1 MPRWA
6 RLTIMAVASRLV
18 ALAGMVAGSY
28 WPRPDDDLHWIGHD
42 GAFYWDQVPVRVLD
56 VWGRW
61 DTMFYWHIA
70 RFGYPGPNG
79 GWVYHAAY
87 WPLFPSL
94 MRGLSVITGL
104 ETYLCGLIIAF
115 TLYGL
120 AIHYFDRLLRLSE
133 TPEFAERVL
142 LVMLAYPGTH
152 FLTCVYPE
160 STTVFLA
167 IFAVYAARTNR
178 AVLAGLACF
187 TVALARS
194 TGIFV
199 CVPVLIE
206 LLRGADGRFRFTP
219 RALVVLFPAVS
230 LAFWLGLN
238 QQLYGDPI
246 YFVHVQAGWGR
257 HPSFFLA
264 PFFSLDLSLD
274 HHLFALGA
282 LVLTVYAFR
291 RRERFS
297 LTALSTLNSLLP
309 LSTGMLRG
317 VHRYMGTNFPL
328 FIFLTRWLDTRRK
341 LTAYVVVGLCV
352 LLGFAFKWGQ
362 GYQPN

>member
-1 MPRWA
+1 
-6 RLTIMAVASRLV
+6 
-18 ALAGMVAGSY
+18 
-28 WPRPDDDLHWIGHD
+28 
-42 GAFYWDQVPVRVLD
+42 
-56 VWGRW
+56 
-61 DTMFYWHIA
+61 
-70 RFGYPGPNG
+70 
-79 GWVYHAAY
+79 
-87 WPLFPSL
+87 
-94 MRGLSVITGL
+94 
-104 ETYLCGLIIAF
+104 
-115 TLYGL
+115 
-120 AIHYFDRLLRLSE
+120 
-133 TPEFAERVL
+133 
-142 LVMLAYPGTH
+142 
-152 FLTCVYPE
+152 
-160 STTVFLA
+160 
-167 IFAVYAARTNR
+167 
-178 AVLAGLACF
+178 
-187 TVALARS
+187 VALARS

>member
-6 RLTIMAVASRLV
+6 RLTVMGVASRLI
-18 ALAGMVAGSY
+18 ALGAMVAGSY
-28 WPRPDDDLHWIGHD
+28 WPRPDDDLHWIGTD
-42 GAFYWDQVPVRVLD
+42 GHGFFWDQVPLRVLD

-70 RFGYPGPNG
+70 RFGYPALGTD
-79 GWVYHAAY
+79 WVYHAAY

-94 MRGLSVITGL
+94 MRGLSVLTGL
-104 ETYLCGLIIAF
+104 ETYGCGLLLAF
-115 TLYGL
+115 TFYGL
-120 AIHYFDRLLRLSE
+120 AIHYFDRLLRLDE

-178 AVLAGLACF
+178 AVLAGLACLV
-187 TVALARS
+187 VALARS

-199 CVPVLIE
+199 CVPVLLE
-206 LLRGADGRFRFTP
+206 LWRQSDRRLSP
-219 RALVVLFPAVS
+219 RLLVVLFPA
-230 LAFWLGLN
+230 LPLGFWLALN
-238 QQLYGDPI
+238 WQLYGDAL
-246 YFVHVQAGWGR
+246 YFVHVQAAWGR

-264 PFFSLDLSLD
+264 PFLSLDLSLD

-282 LVLTVYAFR
+282 LVLTAYGLRA
-291 RRERFS
+291 RERP
-297 LTALSTLNSLLP
+297 AYVGLSALNSLLP

-328 FIFLTRWLDTRRK
+328 FIFVTRWLGPSRRR
-341 LTAYVVVGLCV
+341 LGLWVIGGLGVMV
-352 LLGFAFKWGQ
+352 LFAFKWGQ